1 MLEIEEIFDYV
12 KERGLSIFIHYINDE
27 DVIKIQVSKK
37 DGVSTYTVESFLD
50 GCIWSEELLLAR
62 VKTMAQKVI

>member
-1 MLEIEEIFDYV
+1 MRDIINYV

-37 DGVSTYTVESFLD
+37 DGVSTYTVDSYLYNSVWPDESLM
-50 GCIWSEELLLAR
+50 LNA
-62 VKTMAQKVI
+62 VKTMVRKLEKK